1 MTDYRKQIY
10 DHVKH
15 GYQLGNVERSAIC
28 MMFEDIDKLSAENL
42 NLKAQ
47 IQYLEYQL
55 AEYKKYDGFLMAHG
69 CFTTNSIENK
79 CNTVNE
85 SSTSYGGLNI
95 KYK

>member
-15 GYQLGNVERSAIC
+15 GYQLGTVERSAIC

-47 IQYLEYQL
+47 IQYLETQL
-55 AEYKKYDGFLMAHG
+55 RINA
-69 CFTTNSIENK
+69 N
-79 CNTVNE
+79 VNE
-85 SSTSYGGLNI
+85 VSNSYSCLNI
-95 KYK
+95 KYKEGE